1 MPISPNA
8 STVWRDYNTDGVPS
22 SGVKKPHKPDIRQW
36 GTAVETAITTVEA
49 TVAAADLGVTGVEAD
64 IVALDL
70 RVDAV
75 EADITTLSGAI
86 TTPGEVYLTKAL
98 MDADLVPGADTLA
111 QVTSDPAFQNN
122 EYLWKKVGATTTG
135 SWTQTDIP
143 APALNNRRLDD
154 LEAEPLLRN
163 GFMGNVNDK
172 YDAIVLKD
180 SADKLVF
187 GVSQEDGTVKVG
199 AWEHKPSLTH
209 HDPYEPGGYP
219 CYISAGDV
227 VVIHDNGVQTIDGGA
242 YTFTAC
248 GPGKTFVTASW
259 DKPAMAAASAVQIDR
274 NGEIFAVYG
283 KSLAIG
289 IMADGQS
296 LSVGSRAV
304 GTGMSVNPDPD
315 HIFMPDTG
323 YSSDIRLNL
332 NTAAG
337 TAPTLA
343 SGAIAGLVPMESV
356 PGEEAFTTGQSGVE
370 TLCYALH
377 YDIMRKLNYAPT
389 LIGFSLGIG
398 GFALADLIKTTQH
411 YTNTQTAITDIKA
424 EALAAGYR
432 FWLPAVYWRHGE
444 SDASNASYE
453 SQMVTH
459 RSNFNTDTKAITGQ
473 ASDIWFIM
481 AVPSSFAAGQDDAA
495 LAMLALH
502 ENQPAGFVLSHPSYM
517 LDYDIY
523 APGITTDDDYVH
535 LSVRGQQMDGEYA
548 KKAWLKTVFGKSRW
562 EPLRPLTAIRSAAN
576 IDVTFNVPVGSLVL
590 DTTTVTE
597 RAGTVKGFE
606 FVDDSGSTPAISSV
620 TVLDADT
627 VRITLASTPTGTQA
641 SQKVRYALNGH
652 DGVDPFNASEM
663 ARGNLRDSDTTRA
676 VFDPSLTLYNWCV
689 PFEKTVTV

>member
-1 MPISPNA
+1 MTISPNA

-22 SGVKKPHKPDIRQW
+22 SGVKKPHKADIRQW

-64 IVALDL
+64 IAALDL

-75 EADITTLSGAI
+75 EADITTLAGAI
-86 TTPGEVYLTKAL
+86 TTPGEVYLTKAA
-98 MDADLVPGADTLA
+98 MDADLVPGDGTLA

-122 EYLWKKVGATTTG
+122 EYFWKKVGDTTTG
-135 SWTQTDIP
+135 LWAQTDIP
-143 APALNNRRLDD
+143 APALNSRRLDD
-154 LEAEPLLRN
+154 VEAEPLLRN
-163 GFMGNVNDK
+163 GFMGNNSDK
-172 YDAIVLKD
+172 HDALVLKD
-180 SADKLVF
+180 SADKIVF
-187 GVSQEDGTVKVG
+187 AASQEDGSIRIG
-199 AWEHKPSLTH
+199 AWEHKASLTH

-219 CYISAGDV
+219 CYISAGDIV
-227 VVIHDNGVQTIDGGA
+227 VVHDNGVQTIDGGA

-259 DKPAMAAASAVQIDR
+259 DKPAMAASSAVQIDR
-274 NGEIFAVYG
+274 NGKIFAVYG
-283 KSLAIG
+283 KSLLTLIFAY
-289 IMADGQS
+289 GQS
-296 LSVGSRAV
+296 LSAGSRAV
-304 GTGMSVNPDPD
+304 GAGMSVNPDPD
-315 HIFMPDTG
+315 HIFMPNTG

-337 TAPTLA
+337 VAPVLA
-343 SGAIAGLVPMESV
+343 SGAITGLVPMDSV
-356 PGEEAFTTGQSGVE
+356 PGEEAFTTGQTAVE

-377 YDIMRKLNYAPT
+377 YDIMRKLNYAPV
-389 LIGFSLGIG
+389 LGGMSLGVG
-398 GFALADLIKTTQH
+398 GFALSQLVKGTQP
-411 YTNTQTAITDIKA
+411 YDNTQIAVADFKTV
-424 EALAAGYR
+424 ALAAGYR
-432 FWLPAVYWRHGE
+432 TWLPAVYWRHGE

-453 SQMVTH
+453 SQMVSFRTD
-459 RSNFNTDTKAITGQ
+459 FNTDTKAITGQ
-473 ASDIWFIM
+473 ESNIWFIM
-481 AVPSSFAAGQDDAA
+481 AVPSSFAVGQHDAA

-502 ENQPAGFVLSHPSYM
+502 ENQPTGFVLSHPSYM

-523 APGITTDDDYVH
+523 AEGVTTDDDYVH

-641 SQKVRYALNGH
+641 SQKVRYALKGH
-652 DGVDPFNASEM
+652 DGVAPFNASEM

>member
-1 MPISPNA
+1 MVTFNPNA
-8 STVWRDYNTDGVPS
+8 DSVYQDG
-22 SGVKKPHKPDIRQW
+22 PDGNPTEPPKSQIR
-36 GTAVETAITTVEA
+36 AL
-49 TVAAADLGVTGVEAD
+49 LGGYEDTMT
-64 IVALDL
+64 ALDTDITAL
-70 RVDAV
+70 ETTNSGNSSLIAALDTRIDAV
-75 EADITTLSGAI
+75 ENDMTTLAGAI
-86 TTPGEVYLTKAL
+86 TTPGEVYLTKAV
-98 MDADLVPGADTLA
+98 MDADLVPGDGTLA
-111 QVTSDPAFQNN
+111 QVTSDPDFINN
-122 EYLWKKVGATTTG
+122 EYLWEKSGATTTG
-135 SWTQTDIP
+135 LWVQTDIP
-143 APALNNRRLDD
+143 APALNTRRLDD

-172 YDAIVLKD
+172 YDALVLKD

-187 GVSQEDGTVKVG
+187 GVSQEDGSMKVG
-199 AWEHKPSLTH
+199 AWEHKPSLAY

-219 CYISAGDV
+219 CYISGGDI
-227 VVIHDNGVQTIDGGA
+227 VVIHDNGSQLIDGGA
-242 YTFTAC
+242 YEFSAC
-248 GPGKTFVTASW
+248 GPGKTFVCASW
-259 DKPAMAAASAVQIDR
+259 NKPAMAAASAVQIDR

-289 IMADGQS
+289 MMVDGQS
-296 LSVGSRAV
+296 LAAGSRAV
-304 GTGMSVNPDPD
+304 GVGMSVNPDPD
-315 HIFMPDTG
+315 HILMPDTG
-323 YSSDIRLNL
+323 YSSDVRLNL

-337 TAPTLA
+337 VAPVLA
-343 SGAIAGLVPMESV
+343 SGAITGLVPMESV
-356 PGEEAFTTGQSGVE
+356 PGEEAFTTGQTAVE

-411 YTNTQTAITDIKA
+411 YTNTQTAITDIKT
-424 EALAAGYR
+424 EALADGYR

-444 SDASNASYE
+444 SDAANASYE

-502 ENQPAGFVLSHPSYM
+502 ENQPTGFVLSHPSYM

-523 APGITTDDDYVH
+523 AEGVTTDDDYVH

-548 KKAWLKTVFGKSRW
+548 KKAWLRTVFGKSRW
-562 EPLRPLTAIRSAAN
+562 EPLRPLTAVRSAAN

-606 FVDDSGSTPAISSV
+606 FVDDSGATPTISSV
-620 TVLDADT
+620 TILDTDT

-652 DGVDPFNASEM
+652 DGVGSFTADEM

>member
-1 MPISPNA
+1 MVILTKTAEQAFAGYTAGGAARKIDPA
-8 STVWRDYNTDGVPS
+8 DAQV
-22 SGVKKPHKPDIRQW
+22 W
-36 GTAVETAITTVEA
+36 GTEIETAIDEQNA
-49 TVAAADLGVTGVEAD
+49 DIAAAELAATGATAAVSALDSRIDGVEDD
-64 IVALDL
+64 IS
-70 RVDAV
+70 
-75 EADITTLSGAI
+75 TLSGAI
-86 TTPGEVYLTKAL
+86 TSPGKVYLTKAG
-98 MDADLVPGADTLA
+98 MDADLVPDADTLA
-111 QVTSDPAFQNN
+111 QLTSDTSFQNN

-135 SWTQTDIP
+135 SWTQTDIA

-172 YDAIVLKD
+172 YDALVLKD
-180 SADKLVF
+180 VDDKIVF
-187 GVSQEDGTVKVG
+187 AASQEDGSIKVG
-199 AWEHKPSLTH
+199 AWEHKPSLAH

-219 CYISAGDV
+219 CYISAGDI

-259 DKPAMAAASAVQIDR
+259 DKPAMAASSAVQIDR

-283 KSLAIG
+283 KSLLTLIFAY
-289 IMADGQS
+289 GQS
-296 LSVGSRAV
+296 LSAGSRAV
-304 GTGMSVNPDPD
+304 GAGMSVNPDPD
-315 HIFMPDTG
+315 HIFMPNTG

-337 TAPTLA
+337 VAPVLA
-343 SGAIAGLVPMESV
+343 PGAITGLVPMDSV
-356 PGEEAFTTGQSGVE
+356 PGEEAFTSGQTPVE
-370 TLCYALH
+370 TICYALH
-377 YDIMRKLNYAPT
+377 YEIMRKLNYSPVLGGMT
-389 LIGFSLGIG
+389 LGVG
-398 GFALADLIKTTQH
+398 GFALSQLVKGTQP
-411 YTNTQTAITDIKA
+411 YDNTQIAIEDFET
-424 EALAAGYR
+424 EAFAAGYR
-432 FWLPAVYWRHGE
+432 TWLPAVFWRGGE
-444 SDASNASYE
+444 SDASNATYE
-453 SQMVTH
+453 SGMVALRTD
-459 RSNFNTDTKAITGQ
+459 FNTDTKGITGQ

-481 AVPSSFAAGQDDAA
+481 AAPSSFVEGLDKAV

-502 ENQPAGFVLSHPSYM
+502 ENQPTGFVLSHPSYM

-523 APGITTDDDYVH
+523 APGLTTDDDYVH

-548 KKAWLKTVFGKSRW
+548 KKAWLKTIYGKTRW
-562 EPLRPLTAIRSAAN
+562 EPLRPLSAVRSAAN

-597 RAGTVKGFE
+597 RTGTVKGFE
-606 FVDDSGSTPAISSV
+606 FIDDSGSTPAISSV
-620 TVLDADT
+620 TILDADT

-641 SQKVRYALNGH
+641 SQKVRYALKGH
-652 DGVDPFNASEM
+652 DGSAPFNASEM